1 LPHYYADQNFVE
13 GVRLDTIVD
22 IPAVPNEVKH
32 ERRKTMDELVRER
45 IILYIKR
52 RMKEYGVTAEHLVPP
67 PDEQAE
73 TAAAIPKTASTQPV
87 PTPGHIQYADA
98 AGNSWDGAGPMPEWL
113 QRAVHAGQSV
123 DFFKR

>member
-1 LPHYYADQNFVE
+1 
-13 GVRLDTIVD
+13 
-22 IPAVPNEVKH
+22 
-32 ERRKTMDELVRER
+32 MDELVRER

-52 RMKEYGVTAEHLVPP
+52 RMKEYGVTAEHLMPP
-67 PDEQAE
+67 PDEQPE
-73 TAAAIPKTASTQPV
+73 TPALPKTATAQPMSA